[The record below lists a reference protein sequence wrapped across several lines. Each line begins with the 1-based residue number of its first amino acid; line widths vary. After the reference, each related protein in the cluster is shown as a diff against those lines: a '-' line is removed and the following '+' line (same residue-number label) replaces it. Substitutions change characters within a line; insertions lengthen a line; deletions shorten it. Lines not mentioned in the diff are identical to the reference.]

1 MSCVCRGCLLVL
13 VGLLS
18 SACLVSSLQ
27 PIYDDESIVFD
38 DGLVGTWEN
47 RESEVTV
54 VINRGEWRSYHLAF
68 TDRFGTT
75 RWTGHLARAGAARL
89 LNVRPEDGV
98 ERQAFLV
105 ATNGF
110 MQIEVEQ
117 DRVRVREPE
126 YAVILERT
134 KAGKL
139 GLDAAIDLKQN
150 VLITSSSSKV
160 RTWLAA
166 ALKDETLWAEWKT
179 FARSS
184 R

>member
-1 MSCVCRGCLLVL
+1 VFDESL
-13 VGLLS
+13 VGS
-18 SACLVSSLQ
+18 
-27 PIYDDESIVFD
+27 
-38 DGLVGTWEN
+38 WEN

-54 VINRGEWRSYHLAF
+54 VITRGEWRSYHLAF
-68 TDRFGTT
+68 SDRFGTT
-75 RWTGHLARAGAARL
+75 RWTGHMATVGAGRL

-98 ERQAFLV
+98 ERQAFLI

-110 MQIEVEQ
+110 MQIDIGQ
-117 DRVRVREPE
+117 DHVRVREPE

-139 GLDAAIDLKQN
+139 GLDAAIDVKQN
-150 VLITSSSSKV
+150 VLITSSSPRV
-160 RTWLAA
+160 RAWVAA

-179 FARSS
+179 FTRST